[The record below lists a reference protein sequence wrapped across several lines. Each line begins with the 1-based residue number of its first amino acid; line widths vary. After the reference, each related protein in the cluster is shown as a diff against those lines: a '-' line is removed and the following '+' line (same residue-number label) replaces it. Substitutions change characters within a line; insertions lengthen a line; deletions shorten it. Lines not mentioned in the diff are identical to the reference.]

1 MPAAMKVV
9 STNKQIAR
17 PLKVL
22 VPLIQE
28 ELIAGNEAGMEHYV
42 KAGRMLVEVQDSGQV
57 AYGSWGQWLKKNF
70 TLSRSTANDYMR
82 VARAVDKGSLVGRL
96 PTSLTSV
103 VDGPRTIKSVTKKNK
118 LKSLFDGVDKV
129 NVTRLSD
136 ERQSRDEEI
145 KLHRDLAAQ
154 LIDLGYRALA
164 TRLHPDA
171 GGSREAMSRL
181 NTVRH
186 ELKELAATRRFI

>member
-1 MPAAMKVV
+1 MNVAAIKKMPGKA
-9 STNKQIAR
+9 IAR

-28 ELIAGNEAGMEHYV
+28 ELIAGNEAGMEHYI
-42 KAGRMLVEVQDSGQV
+42 KAGRMLNEVKDSGQV
-57 AYGSWGQWLKKNF
+57 PYGSWGRWVKNNF
-70 TLSRSTANDYMR
+70 RVSRITANDYMR
-82 VARAVDKGSLVGRL
+82 IARMVDEDPSCKASLTTIDQAVGRE
-96 PTSLTSV
+96 
-103 VDGPRTIKSVTKKNK
+103 PRTIKSVTKKNK

-129 NVTRLSD
+129 NVSRFS
-136 ERQSRDEEI
+136 EKKSRDEEI
-145 KLHRDLAAQ
+145 KLHRDIALQ
-154 LIDLGYRALA
+154 VIDLGFKALA

-186 ELKELAATRRFI
+186 ELKEFAATRRFV